1 MATLKLK
8 NINKVYDNG
17 VQAVFDFNIDIN
29 DKEFIVFVGPS
40 GCGKS
45 TTLRMIAGLEEITS
59 GELYIDDHLVNSV
72 VPKDRDIAMVF
83 QNYALYPHM
92 TVYNNMAFA
101 LKLRKIPCP
110 LFEKSEEVDAIR
122 KENYALYRHIKS
134 LKYKIKKLHEPK
146 ELLDDVDASLEQ
158 IYANEEKIAK
168 MQKPIIGIYEEQ
180 IKRSSKEKK
189 ALESE
194 KTKLEAQ
201 TQHYSPEQY
210 ELYNSA
216 INDTKAM
223 IADTKN
229 GIEALEKSRTLEN
242 TRQVT
247 AQIKRLTKKQ
257 QYLLEK
263 KNDLEAKA
271 QKVSLETL
279 NVLKEGIKQKEVQIE
294 EKQKEIEY
302 YSNNQVHVYKSRKLS
317 AYEIALEIYKF
328 AATLDLRKYLFRK
341 PAALSGGQRQR
352 VALGRAIVR
361 KPKVFLMDEPL
372 SNLDAKLRVQTR
384 SEISKIHK
392 RVGAT
397 TIYVTHDQT
406 EAMTMADRIVVMK
419 DGYVQ
424 QIDSPERVYNDPSNL
439 FVAGFIGN
447 PPMNFVETTFD
458 GKKLTIAGEKPVEIK
473 LNKEQIALLSAHKE
487 APYDV
492 TVGIRPES
500 IYLKGD
506 PKLGKDAQIYDII
519 CDFREL
525 LGYDLIVYTFI
536 NEQRLLFKL
545 SSETG
550 VKSDDKLSIGFNG
563 SSLYFFDKETTKR
576 IK

>member
-1 MATLKLK
+1 MANLKLK

-17 VQAVFDFNIDIN
+17 VQAVFDFNIDIK

-110 LFEKSEEVDAIR
+110 LFEKSEKADEIR
-122 KENYALYRHIKS
+122 QKNYEIYREIRS
-134 LKYKIKKLHEPK
+134 LNRKIKKQHGPK
-146 ELLDDVDASLEQ
+146 ELLDEVDRKLEE
-158 IYANEEKIAK
+158 IYANEDEILRI
-168 MQKPIIGIYEEQ
+168 QKPIIGIYQEKINKLQKE
-180 IKRSSKEKK
+180 RSILVK
-189 ALESE
+189 E
-194 KTKLEAQ
+194 KTKLEKQ
-201 TQHYSPEQY
+201 
-210 ELYNSA
+210 
-216 INDTKAM
+216 
-223 IADTKN
+223 
-229 GIEALEKSRTLEN
+229 LEKVSDDISN
-242 TRQVT
+242 V
-247 AQIKRLTKKQ
+247 IK
-257 QYLLEK
+257 
-263 KNDLEAKA
+263 D
-271 QKVSLETL
+271 
-279 NVLKEGIKQKEVQIE
+279 GIKQKENQLV
-294 EKQKEIEY
+294 EKDKEIEY
-302 YSNNQVHVYKSRKLS
+302 YSKTEVHVYKDRKLS
-317 AYEIALEIYKF
+317 KYEIALEIYKF
-328 AATLDLRKYLFRK
+328 AAILDLRKYLFRK

-419 DGYVQ
+419 DGWVQ
-424 QIDSPERVYNDPSNL
+424 QIDSPEKVYADPQNL

-447 PPMNFVETTFD
+447 PPMNFLETKFD
-458 GKKLTIAGEKPVEIK
+458 GKKLFVTGEKPIEIK
-473 LNKEQIALLSAHKE
+473 LNKDQIELLKKYKE
-487 APYDV
+487 GEYDV
-492 TVGIRPES
+492 TIGIRPEN
-500 IYLKGD
+500 IYQKGD
-506 PKLGKDAQIYDII
+506 AKLGKDSQTFDIV

-525 LGYDLIVYTFI
+525 LGYDLIVYTYI
-536 NEQRLLFKL
+536 NNQRLLIKL
-545 SSETG
+545 ASETG
-550 VKSDDKLSIGFNG
+550 IKSEDKLTIGFNAG
-563 SSLYFFDKETTKR
+563 SLYFFDKETTNR

>member
-1 MATLKLK
+1 MANLKLK

-101 LKLRKIPCP
+101 LKLRKIACP
-110 LFEKSEEVDAIR
+110 LFEKSEEVDAIH
-122 KENYALYRHIKS
+122 EQNIQLYR
-134 LKYKIKKLHEPK
+134 KILSINRKIRKQHEPK
-146 ELLDDVDASLEQ
+146 ELLDEVDAILEE
-158 IYANEEKIAK
+158 IFKNEEEISKI
-168 MQKPIIGIYEEQ
+168 QKPIIGIYEEK
-180 IKRSSKEKK
+180 IKKLEKELKTLEKEK
-189 ALESE
+189 A
-194 KTKLEAQ
+194 KLEKQLVKAKEEVVPVLQ
-201 TQHYSPEQY
+201 DGVDQKEQ
-210 ELYNSA
+210 
-216 INDTKAM
+216 
-223 IADTKN
+223 
-229 GIEALEKSRTLEN
+229 
-242 TRQVT
+242 
-247 AQIKRLTKKQ
+247 QI
-257 QYLLEK
+257 EK
-263 KNDLEAKA
+263 KK
-271 QKVSLETL
+271 
-279 NVLKEGIKQKEVQIE
+279 
-294 EKQKEIEY
+294 KEIEY
-302 YSNNQVHVYKSRKLS
+302 FKNTEVHVYHDRKLTR
-317 AYEIALEIYKF
+317 YEIALEIYKF
-328 AATLDLRKYLFRK
+328 AAILDLRKYLFRK

-424 QIDSPERVYNDPSNL
+424 QIDSPSKVYSDPGNL

-447 PPMNFVETTFD
+447 PPMNFLETRFD
-458 GKKLTIAGEKPVEIK
+458 GKKLIVSGEEPIEIK
-473 LNKEQIALLSAHKE
+473 LSKEQIELLKQYKDGE
-487 APYDV
+487 YDV
-492 TVGIRPES
+492 TVGLRPEN
-500 IYLKGD
+500 IYQKGD
-506 PKLGKDAQIYDII
+506 PKLGKDAQIFDIV

-525 LGYDLIVYTFI
+525 LGYDLIVYTFV
-536 NEQRLLFKL
+536 NEQRLLIKL
-545 SSETG
+545 ASETG
-550 VKSDDKLSIGFNG
+550 IKAEDKLTVGFN
-563 SSLYFFDKETTKR
+563 SNALYFFDKETTNR